1 MEQINSMVSVRAN
14 TPVKNDSKTSSP
26 IDKIKQKIDE
36 VPDGAKKIAAGLGAL
51 SAIAIATIAI
61 VKHKNAGKVVN
72 EVKEEA
78 FDAATEAFD
87 VATKIIP
94 KTSKDIPHKAAET
107 IAQEA
112 VDKVADGANYQKIR
126 REATRNL
133 THNEKA
139 VVKEKLSEFNASL
152 NKARQERL
160 IERGKNAKVA
170 KGAPAIAEQANQGM
184 KSARTVEEIN
194 ARVSA
199 AQQAADSAK
208 AKASELAQNTSTKG
222 DVRRATY
229 AQHKYEQAQRNANIV
244 KENGEKRAQE
254 LIDQAEKKAENI
266 AKMQATK
273 GYEAGLEKQAVNA
286 QNTTANAIKRDYKQQ
301 LNKYM
306 KKHAGESKF
315 KLEASLRN
323 GKYADETEKTAI
335 MQLLAGLK
343 K

>member
-61 VKHKNAGKVVN
+61 VKHKNAGKAVN
-72 EVKEEA
+72 EVKEEVA
-78 FDAATEAFD
+78 EAASKVVD
-87 VATKIIP
+87 
-94 KTSKDIPHKAAET
+94 KTSKTVVRKTVQKAPET

-139 VVKEKLSEFNASL
+139 IVKEKLSEFNANL
-152 NKARQERL
+152 NKARQEKL

-199 AQQAADSAK
+199 AQQAANSAK
-208 AKASELAQNTSTKG
+208 VKASELAQNTSTKG

-244 KENGEKRAQE
+244 EENAQKRAQE

>member
-61 VKHKNAGKVVN
+61 VKHKNAGKAVN
-72 EVKEEA
+72 EVKEEVA
-78 FDAATEAFD
+78 EAASKVVD
-87 VATKIIP
+87 
-94 KTSKDIPHKAAET
+94 KTSKTVVRKTVQKAPET

-199 AQQAADSAK
+199 AQQAANSAK
-208 AKASELAQNTSTKG
+208 VKASELAQNTSTKG

-244 KENGEKRAQE
+244 EENAQKRAQE

-286 QNTTANAIKRDYKQQ
+286 QNTMANAIKRDYNQQ

-306 KKHAGESKF
+306 KKHAGESKY
-315 KLEASLRN
+315 KLEASLKN

>member
-61 VKHKNAGKVVN
+61 VKHKNAGKAVN
-72 EVKEEA
+72 EVKE
-78 FDAATEAFD
+78 EAFD

-94 KTSKDIPHKAAET
+94 KTSKDIPHKASET

-112 VDKVADGANYQKIR
+112 VDKVANGANYQKIR

-286 QNTTANAIKRDYKQQ
+286 QNTMANAIKRDYNQQ

-315 KLEASLRN
+315 KLEASLKN

>member
-14 TPVKNDSKTSSP
+14 TPVNNDSKTSSP

-61 VKHKNAGKVVN
+61 VKHKNAGKAVN
-72 EVKEEA
+72 EVKEEVA
-78 FDAATEAFD
+78 EAASKVVD
-87 VATKIIP
+87 
-94 KTSKDIPHKAAET
+94 KTSKTVVRKTVQKAPET

-139 VVKEKLSEFNASL
+139 IVKEKLSEFNANL
-152 NKARQERL
+152 NKARQEKL

-199 AQQAADSAK
+199 AQQAANSAK
-208 AKASELAQNTSTKG
+208 VKASELAQNTSTKG

-244 KENGEKRAQE
+244 EENAQKRAQE